1 MISWTITSSCYIEYI
16 VNVGWIM
23 IAFVM
28 VVLCVSGWVGQMFIV
43 TLVCEYFSKRRLGT
57 V

>member
-1 MISWTITSSCYIEYI
+1 
-16 VNVGWIM
+16 M

-28 VVLCVSGWVGQMFIV
+28 VVFCVSGWDGQMFIV
-43 TLVCEYFSKRRLGT
+43 TLVCEYFSKGRLGT

>member
-1 MISWTITSSCYIEYI
+1 
-16 VNVGWIM
+16 M

-28 VVLCVSGWVGQMFIV
+28 VVFCVSEWVGQMFIV